1 MMGWISVLALAAAFQ
16 APDAAPAARPATPLA
31 AAEADWA
38 RRPTEA
44 DLARFYPE
52 RATQAKL
59 GGDVTLAC
67 NVAKAGAL
75 SDCVVFRE
83 NPARYGFGEAALKIA
98 DAYGLR
104 PERGGLDG
112 VEPQGAGPGPLPD
125 GGRRQSAAAGLRT
138 PRWADADAGASA
150 DVSV

>member
-1 MMGWISVLALAAAFQ
+1 MMSWISVLALAAAFQ
-16 APDAAPAARPATPLA
+16 APDAAPAAKPATPLA

-52 RATQAKL
+52 RATQAKV

-67 NVAKAGAL
+67 NVAKAGGL

-104 PERGGLDG
+104 PERAVVWTASNRKVLVPVRFRMEGGDN
-112 VEPQGAGPGPLPD
+112 PLPPGFVPRD
-125 GGRRQSAAAGLRT
+125 GRTPMPERLRT
-138 PRWADADAGASA
+138 
-150 DVSV
+150 